1 MQEPADKISFAF
13 ALLSMTVVEQ
23 DVMHCMFYRI
33 QTRETHLR
41 PLVSGSPTM
50 MTWLFS
56 GEADPPI
63 PPGATK
69 FSYSTRLG
77 EIRVRLCDTDMDFLE
92 LKVCVSVCMHLL
104 VLFVCYVHWGRDFN

>member
-1 MQEPADKISFAF
+1 
-13 ALLSMTVVEQ
+13 
-23 DVMHCMFYRI
+23 MFYRI

-41 PLVSGSPTM
+41 PLVPESPTM

-77 EIRVRLCDTDMDFLE
+77 EVKVRLCDTDMDFLE
-92 LKVCVSVCMHLL
+92 VKVCVRTYMIFFCSICRLYCHLNT
-104 VLFVCYVHWGRDFN
+104 FTACSATGSSSSFYN